1 MHPAVLLVTG
11 LLAALVW
18 LSFFRRS
25 GRPAPVVAL
34 GAVAVIAALGLLLF
48 LGSRVHWGAG
58 MAGLLLALPV
68 IRRLWRTVLAQG
80 SRFSPAPGQASTV
93 ETSHIRMVVDH
104 ASGEMTGEVL
114 QGRYAG
120 RAIEE
125 LDLEALLA
133 VRRECTRADPQG
145 AKVVE
150 TYLDRHHPGWDGGES
165 DSGATSDR
173 ARPEATGEMGAKE
186 ALEVLGLSS
195 EATDDEIVEAHR
207 RLMQKVHPDR
217 GGSGFL
223 AAQINRAK
231 DVLLGS

>member
-1 MHPAVLLVTG
+1 
-11 LLAALVW
+11 
-18 LSFFRRS
+18 
-25 GRPAPVVAL
+25 
-34 GAVAVIAALGLLLF
+34 
-48 LGSRVHWGAG
+48 
-58 MAGLLLALPV
+58 
-68 IRRLWRTVLAQG
+68 
-80 SRFSPAPGQASTV
+80 
-93 ETSHIRMVVDH
+93 MVVDH

-207 RLMQKVHPDR
+207 RLMQKVHPGPRRIRIPRGSDQPRQGCPAGFVSHRKNGDR
-217 GGSGFL
+217 
-223 AAQINRAK
+223 
-231 DVLLGS
+231 